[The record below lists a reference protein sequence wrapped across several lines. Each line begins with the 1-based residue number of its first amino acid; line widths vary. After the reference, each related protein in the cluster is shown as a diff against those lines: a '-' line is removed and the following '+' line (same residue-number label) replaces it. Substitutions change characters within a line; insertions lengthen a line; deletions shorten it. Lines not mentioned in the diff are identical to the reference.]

1 MSRLKLKMIKAVI
14 FDCFGVVISDSLESA
29 YRNLGGNFDKD
40 LEKIDEIRWK
50 SDKGLIPRSAP
61 YFAEMLGV
69 SESTWLDEVASGRSI
84 NQPLLDF
91 IQNELKKDFK
101 IAMLSNVG
109 KNRLP
114 EIFGKGFLEQYF
126 EIIVTS
132 GDIGF
137 AKPEPQAYET
147 VAEKLE
153 LRLDECVFTDDRM
166 QYIEGAQGVGMHT
179 ILFDNTKQF
188 IKELEVLIND

>member
-1 MSRLKLKMIKAVI
+1 MGRALIKAII

-61 YFAEMLGV
+61 FFAEMLGV

-84 NQPLLDF
+84 NQSLLDF

-114 EIFGKGFLEQYF
+114 VVFGEGFLEQYF
-126 EIIVTS
+126 DSVVAS

-137 AKPEPQAYET
+137 AKPEARAYEIAADT
-147 VAEKLE
+147 LGV
-153 LRLDECVFTDDRM
+153 RLDECIFIDDRIE
-166 QYIEGAQGVGMHT
+166 YIEGAEHVGMQT
-179 ILFDNTKQF
+179 ILYENFYRFKQ
-188 IKELEVLIND
+188 ELEAIL

>member
-1 MSRLKLKMIKAVI
+1 MIKAVI
-14 FDCFGVVISDSLESA
+14 FDCFGVVISDTLESA
-29 YRNLGGNFDKD
+29 YRNLGGNYDKD
-40 LEKIDEIRWK
+40 VEKIDEIRWK

-84 NQPLLDF
+84 NQSLLDF
-91 IQNELKKDFK
+91 IQDKLKKDFK

-114 EIFGKGFLEQYF
+114 EIFGEGFLEQYF
-126 EIIVTS
+126 ELIVTS

-137 AKPEPQAYET
+137 AKPEAMAYEIT
-147 VAEKLE
+147 AERLGV
-153 LRLDECVFTDDRM
+153 RLDECVFVDDRPN
-166 QYIEGAQGVGMHT
+166 YIEGAQHVGMKT
-179 ILFDNTKQF
+179 ILYTDFDEFKL
-188 IKELEVLIND
+188 ELEKVLYEVDS